1 MNDTDL
7 DINQMLVEFISMTD
21 DIESEMHKLANN
33 EELMSKKYEQLMK
46 LHKAITK
53 AHKIALKAKSYFTYG
68 DDYHDE

>member
-7 DINQMLVEFISMTD
+7 DINQMLVDFISMTD
-21 DIESEMHKLANN
+21 DIESEMYKLANN

-53 AHKIALKAKSYFTYG
+53 AHKIALKVKSYFTYG
-68 DDYHDE
+68 DDYRDE